1 MPAITVMEKLR
12 VSSESAEPTMLT
24 GYAVRDF
31 QAIVLVPR
39 RPSLAVELALPDSA
53 EESVRQGL
61 LGKARRIG
69 IERGLW

>member
-1 MPAITVMEKLR
+1 
-12 VSSESAEPTMLT
+12 MLA